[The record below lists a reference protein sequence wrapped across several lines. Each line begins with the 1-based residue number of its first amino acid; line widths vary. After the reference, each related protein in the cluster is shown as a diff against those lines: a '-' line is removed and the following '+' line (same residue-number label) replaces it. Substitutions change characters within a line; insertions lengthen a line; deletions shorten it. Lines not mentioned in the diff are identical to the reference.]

1 MTTVLICDDDPI
13 VREALGAYHEH
24 EQDLEVVAMVE
35 TAEEALAQ
43 IETTRPEV
51 VLMDLVLPGMDG
63 TEATRLARGTQPAT
77 AVRAPTT
84 IGANDHVRAALA
96 AETAGYPLE
105 ATSAPALVAAVH
117 AAAARAG
124 TV

>member
-13 VREALGAYHEH
+13 VREALGAYLEH

-51 VLMDLVLPGMDG
+51 VLMDLVLPSIAGSA
-63 TEATRLARGTQPAT
+63 TTRLATARQAAPA
-77 AVRAPTT
+77 VL
-84 IGANDHVRAALA
+84 VLA
-96 AETAGYPLE
+96 AVGRDE
-105 ATSAPALVAAVH
+105 H
-117 AAAARAG
+117 ARLARA
-124 TV
+124 THRARE